1 MKRLLLPFFIA
12 VCSIGYIDTAAAQTY
27 KSHTIKPRWIH
38 KLPKPSNNSF
48 NYELDLSM
56 ASSLDEAREKSLA
69 GLIANSGFENGV
81 VVISDYESKIIDSQ
95 TIENGE
101 IKDIQME
108 DIEINSHIQGN
119 EVQLHV
125 KQIAEYWER
134 DISGEYHLTKLYARA
149 TSKDTPAFDNVT
161 TTTKYG
167 ARGLWRSLII
177 PGWGQFHKGANLKGG
192 LMLGGTAVLAA
203 GVIFT
208 EGQRSDYNKRML
220 QTHDVNQIR
229 SYQTKR
235 DNFATARNICIG
247 AATALYL
254 YNLIDAIAAPG
265 AERIIRVKHRD
276 TKGNNYVIAPSVSM
290 TGAPVMT
297 AAITF

>member
-1 MKRLLLPFFIA
+1 MKNRLTLL
-12 VCSIGYIDTAAAQTY
+12 VLSLCLLGTAGQAFAQKA
-27 KSHTIKPRWIH
+27 KSHSFKPKWAH
-38 KLPKPSNNSF
+38 KLPKPSNNTF
-48 NYELDLSM
+48 TYELDFAV

-69 GLIANSGFENGV
+69 SLIANSGFENGV
-81 VVISDYESKIIDSQ
+81 VVVTDYESKIVDSQ
-95 TIENGE
+95 VLENGQT
-101 IKDIQME
+101 KNIQQE
-108 DIEINSHIQGN
+108 NVEINSRVQGN

-125 KQIAEYWER
+125 KQVAEYWTR
-134 DISGEYHLTKLYARA
+134 DASGTYNLTKLYAKA
-149 TSKDTPAFDNVT
+149 TSKDAPSFDNVT

-192 LMLGGTAVLAA
+192 LMLGGTAALAA

-208 EGQRSDYNKRML
+208 EGQRSDYNKRMF
-220 QTHDVNQIR
+220 QTHDANHIR

-247 AATALYL
+247 AAAALYL

-265 AERIIRVKHRD
+265 AERIVKRKD
-276 TKGNNYVIAPSVSM
+276 SRGNSYVVAPSVST